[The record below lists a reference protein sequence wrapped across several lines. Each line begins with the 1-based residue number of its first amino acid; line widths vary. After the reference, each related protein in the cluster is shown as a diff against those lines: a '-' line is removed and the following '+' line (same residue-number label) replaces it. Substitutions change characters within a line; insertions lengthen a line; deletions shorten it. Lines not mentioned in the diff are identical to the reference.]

1 MLTCVGVTKSY
12 GSTSVLRGVDLT
24 VRPGQVLGLVGSN
37 GAGKT
42 TLISIAAGL
51 RTADS
56 GAVTITDPRGRTV
69 DALRDP
75 RAAARLVGLAPQTL
89 GIYPMLTVAQNLR
102 TLGELSGLTPAA
114 ARTRALEVAESIDL
128 TDKLGAKAETLS
140 GGQARRL
147 HTGMALLHRPR
158 VLFLDEPTVGAD
170 VAARRAILDV
180 VRTLAAQG
188 AAVVYTTHYLT
199 ELVDLGADVAILHEG
214 RIVLE
219 APVERVLAEH
229 ARPVVGLVLD
239 GTQPA
244 AADLP
249 GWRPV
254 GAVADPSAPD
264 ATGPDAR
271 CGTRWEPEPALLD
284 AHDPTAL
291 VTAALA
297 RLAPATRL
305 RAIEIAPPSLDS
317 AFLALTGRQLD
328 AAVDPA
334 ALTQET
340 ADVLA

>member
-56 GAVTITDPRGRTV
+56 GAVTLTDAHGRTV

-75 RAAARLVGLAPQTL
+75 RSAARLIGLAPQTL
-89 GIYPMLTVAQNLR
+89 GVYPMLTVAQNLR

-114 ARTRALEVAESIDL
+114 ARARALEVAEAIDL
-128 TDKLGAKAETLS
+128 TDKLGARAETLS

-170 VAARRAILDV
+170 VAARLAILDV
-180 VRTLAAQG
+180 VRSLAADG

-219 APVERVLAEH
+219 APVDRVLADH
-229 ARPVVGLVLD
+229 ARPVVGIVLD
-239 GTQPA
+239 GRQPA
-244 AADLP
+244 LDELP

-254 GAVADPSAPD
+254 TVVLDPAAGSDPTSPGAAP
-264 ATGPDAR
+264 
-271 CGTRWEPEPALLD
+271 GTRWEPEPALLD

-291 VTAALA
+291 VTSALA
-297 RLAPATRL
+297 RLTPATHL

-317 AFLALTGRQLD
+317 AFLSLTGHQL
-328 AAVDPA
+328 AP
-334 ALTQET
+334 TQET
-340 ADVLA
+340 SDVLA